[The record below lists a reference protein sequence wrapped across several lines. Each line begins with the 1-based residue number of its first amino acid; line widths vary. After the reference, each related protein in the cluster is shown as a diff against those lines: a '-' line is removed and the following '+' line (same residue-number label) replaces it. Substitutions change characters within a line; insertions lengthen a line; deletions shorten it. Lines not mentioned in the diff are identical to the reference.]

1 MVNHRFK
8 VGDYVE
14 YVKDA
19 NGCGAALGEV
29 YKIVKI
35 EGDRVMLGYA
45 ISDKEMEANNC
56 MTYQLK
62 PASQS
67 DIVPIELMLSICQQQ
82 DHLEILKDDTSY
94 KVDSGVIDELFD
106 MFDEEAV
113 SAFLTL
119 CPVYFK
125 KSGHTYIAKAFLN
138 EYFDRI

>member
-19 NGCGAALGEV
+19 NGCGAALGV
-29 YKIVKI
+29 IYKIQGIDGNIVELGNSIRKVKM
-35 EGDRVMLGYA
+35 RSNY
-45 ISDKEMEANNC
+45 C

-67 DIVPIELMLSICQQQ
+67 DIVTIELMLSIFQQQ

-94 KVDSGVIDELFD
+94 KVDNEAVDELFD

-125 KSGHTYIAKAFLN
+125 NLVTHILPKLS
-138 EYFDRI
+138 